1 MVQSLAGSSGPLLLL
16 VFALRNVTDF
26 LLQVSDATID
36 FLQIEQRLND
46 THCGTSFRIQL
57 IKITYELDSLPT
69 LP

>member
-1 MVQSLAGSSGPLLLL
+1 
-16 VFALRNVTDF
+16 